1 MSDHDDALVVA
12 VRDLSKSFGS
22 LKALDSVSIDL
33 LAGRVHALLGENG
46 AGKTTL
52 VRIVAGMITPDH
64 GTMRLDG
71 HPVLLRDRRNAIES
85 GVGFVQQHLTQ
96 VEALTAADNFLLQGG
111 RALRSLDRAAAAAEL
126 KATSEELGFALDP
139 GQRVRDM
146 SFSDRQR
153 LELAMAV
160 SNDCRVLILDEPTSL
175 LGASDT
181 EVFFDALRRI
191 RDRGVA
197 VVYVTHKLREVVA
210 LADEVTVL
218 RAGSVVARIRGNEIA
233 EPELAAAM
241 IGREHTTSSP
251 RRATVGERPVI
262 SLSGVCTSPS
272 ETGPG
277 LGNLDM
283 IVREGE
289 IVGVAGLSGSGQEAL
304 AEVLVGLRTVESGEV
319 ASHFSRVAYIPEHRH
334 RDGLAESLSV
344 TDNLVVH
351 QHRDLLSKGIL
362 WPSVARNAA
371 TTTSEGYRLPR
382 DCFDRPVTT
391 LSGGNQ
397 QRVVLAR
404 ELAARPRLVV
414 AHNPYRG
421 LDIASI
427 DDVRR
432 RLVEA
437 SKDGAAVVLLSPE
450 LDDLFDIANR
460 IDVMFQGTMIGSL
473 DPDNVTA
480 SEIGQLVGG
489 VCSRPS

>member
-1 MSDHDDALVVA
+1 MSDHDAPVVA

-22 LKALDSVSIDL
+22 LQALDNVSIDL
-33 LAGRVHALLGENG
+33 HAGKVHALLGENG

-52 VRIVAGMITPDH
+52 VRVVAGMITPDR
-64 GTMRLDG
+64 GILLLDD
-71 HPVLLRDRRNAIES
+71 HPVLFRDRRHAIES
-85 GVGFVQQHLTQ
+85 GIGFVQQHLTQ

-111 RALRSLDRAAAAAEL
+111 QALRALDRAAAAAEL
-126 KATSEELGFALDP
+126 TATSTELGFALDAS
-139 GQRVRDM
+139 QRVRDM

-153 LELAMAV
+153 FELVMAV
-160 SNDCRVLILDEPTSL
+160 SHDCRVLILDEPTSL

-181 EVFFDALRRI
+181 EAFFDALGRI
-191 RDRGVA
+191 RNRGVA

-218 RAGSVVARIRGNEIA
+218 RAGSVAARKRGDEIV

-251 RRATVGERPVI
+251 RRAAVRDRPVVT
-262 SLSGVCTSPS
+262 LSGVGTSPS

-277 LGNLDM
+277 LDNLDM
-283 IVREGE
+283 AVREGE

-304 AEVLVGLRTVESGEV
+304 AEVLVGLRPVESGAVE
-319 ASHFSRVAYIPEHRH
+319 SRSGRAAYIPEHRH
-334 RDGLAESLSV
+334 RDGLAEALSV

-351 QHRDLLSKGIL
+351 QHRDLLNRGIL

-371 TTTSEGYRLPR
+371 KATSQGYRLPE
-382 DCFDRPVTT
+382 DCFDRLVTT

-404 ELAARPRLVV
+404 ELAGKPDLVV

-421 LDIASI
+421 LDIAAI
-427 DDVRR
+427 DDVRG
-432 RLVEA
+432 RLMDA
-437 SKDGAAVVLLSPE
+437 ARSGAAVVILSPE

-473 DPDNVTA
+473 DPDHVTA
-480 SEIGQLVGG
+480 AEIGQLVGG
-489 VCSRPS
+489 VASRPS